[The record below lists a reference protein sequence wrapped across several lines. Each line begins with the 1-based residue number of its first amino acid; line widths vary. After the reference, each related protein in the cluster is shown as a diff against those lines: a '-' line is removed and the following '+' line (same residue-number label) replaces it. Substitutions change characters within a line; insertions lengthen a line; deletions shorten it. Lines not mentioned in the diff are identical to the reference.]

1 MLRKNGGT
9 ASPMIVGLAGHVDHG
24 KTSLIR
30 ALTGVDTD
38 RLPEERARGMTIDLG
53 FAYAARPDGR
63 VVGFVDV
70 PGHERFLANMLAGVL
85 AMDRVLLVVAAD
97 DGPMP
102 QTLEHLEVLRLVG
115 VAGLAVAVT
124 KIDRVPAARAAAVA
138 AEVGALAV
146 RAGYAAPV
154 FLVSGVTGEGLAD
167 VWGWIDAAA
176 PVARDDDGGFRMSID
191 RSFVLPG
198 VGPVVTGTVAAGA
211 VRPGDGLVLSPSRLS
226 ARVRSLR
233 VQDRPAELARA
244 GDRCALAISGAR
256 IERTRLHR
264 GDWLVAP
271 ALHAP
276 TDRLDARVRLAEG
289 RTLRHGGMVHAHLG
303 AAAIPARLLVWDE
316 EVGDTAFV
324 RLQLPRA
331 AVALHGDR
339 LVLRDDGTGRIVA
352 GGHVVDPFPPARR
365 RPRAHRLVEL
375 AALAAPEPQAALA
388 GLVATNGWAD
398 LAALARARN
407 RDPASLEALP
417 GAIGATVL
425 GPATRR
431 IAISGATREAVRERL
446 VATLG
451 RHHAAH
457 PELGG
462 MARAV
467 LLAGAGTEEVIADAM
482 LAELLAERVVVP
494 EGLVLRLPDH
504 HARLPMADLAAWPA
518 VAALLAGGGLRP
530 PRVRE
535 VAEALG
541 LDPEAAE
548 ALLVRFERFGR
559 VLRVA
564 PNRFFLPETV
574 AALAR
579 EAVALAEPDGFTAAD
594 YNRKTGLGRN
604 VAIEVLEFLDMLG
617 ITRRTGELRHI
628 VADPGEVFAA
638 DVPSPGGGGEA
649 GVAGR
654 LNSPSA
660 ASR

>member
-1 MLRKNGGT
+1 
-9 ASPMIVGLAGHVDHG
+9 MIVGLAGHVDHG

-30 ALTGVDTD
+30 ALTGVETD

-115 VAGLAVAVT
+115 VAELAVAVT
-124 KIDRVPAARAAAVA
+124 KIDRVPAARAASVA
-138 AEVGALAV
+138 AQVAALTV

-154 FLVSGVTGEGLAD
+154 HLVSSVTGVGLGA
-167 VWGWIDAAA
+167 VWDWIDSAV
-176 PVARDDDGGFRMSID
+176 PVLREAGGGFRLSID
-191 RSFVLPG
+191 RSFVLAG
-198 VGPVVTGTVAAGA
+198 VGIVVTGTVAAGE
-211 VRPGDGLVLSPSRLS
+211 VRAGDGLVLSPSRLA

-233 VQDRPAELARA
+233 VQDRPAEVARA

-256 IERTRLHR
+256 VERARLHR
-264 GDWLVAP
+264 GDWLIAP

-276 TDRLDARVRLAEG
+276 TDRVDALMRLAEG
-289 RTLRHGGMVHAHLG
+289 RSLRHGGMVHAHLG
-303 AAAIPARLLVWDE
+303 AAAIPARVRVWDE
-316 EVGDTAFV
+316 EGQDTAFV
-324 RLQLPRA
+324 RLQLPRE

-339 LVLRDDGTGRIVA
+339 LVLRDDATGRIVA

-365 RPRAHRLVEL
+365 RPRAHRLAEL
-375 AALAAPEPQAALA
+375 AALAAPQPQAALA
-388 GLVATNGWAD
+388 GLVAANGWAD
-398 LAALARARN
+398 LGALARARN

-417 GAIGATVL
+417 AAIGATLL

-431 IAISGATREAVRERL
+431 IAIAGATRGAVRGRL
-446 VATLG
+446 VAALA

-467 LLAGAGTEEVIADAM
+467 LLGAAGTEAVIAEAM
-482 LAELLAERVVVP
+482 LAELLAERAVVP
-494 EGLVLRLPDH
+494 QGLVLRLVDH
-504 HARLPMADLAAWPA
+504 HARLAVADLAAWPA

-541 LDPEAAE
+541 LEPEAAE
-548 ALLVRFERFGR
+548 ALLLRLERFGR

-579 EAVALAEPDGFTAAD
+579 EAEALAEPDGFTAAD

-604 VAIEVLEFLDMLG
+604 VAIEVLEFLDRLG
-617 ITRRTGELRHI
+617 ITRRTGELRHA
-628 VADPGEVFAA
+628 VADPAELFAA
-638 DVPSPGGGGEA
+638 EIPSPGGEGDA
-649 GVAGR
+649 GAAGR
-654 LNSPSA
+654 VSSPSA

>member
-1 MLRKNGGT
+1 
-9 ASPMIVGLAGHVDHG
+9 MIVGLAGHVDHG

-102 QTLEHLEVLRLVG
+102 QSLEHLEVLRLVG

-138 AEVGALAV
+138 AEVAALAA

-154 FLVSGVTGEGLAD
+154 LLVSSVTGAGLEA
-167 VWGWIDAAA
+167 VWDWIDAAA
-176 PVARDDDGGFRMSID
+176 PVVRDGGGGFRLSID

-198 VGPVVTGTVAAGA
+198 VGPVVTGTVAAGE
-211 VRPGDGLVLSPSRLS
+211 VRAGDMLLLSPARLA

-256 IERTRLHR
+256 IERARLHR

-271 ALHAP
+271 SLHAP

-289 RTLRHGGMVHAHLG
+289 RSLRNGGMVHAHLG
-303 AAAIPARLLVWDE
+303 AAALPARVRVWEDE
-316 EVGDTAFV
+316 TQDTAFV
-324 RLQLPRA
+324 RLQLART

-339 LVLRDDGTGRIVA
+339 LVLRDDATGRIVA

-365 RPRAHRLVEL
+365 RPRAHRLAEL

-388 GLVATNGWAD
+388 GLVAANGWAD
-398 LAALARARN
+398 IGALARARN

-417 GAIGATVL
+417 AAIGATLL

-431 IAISGATREAVRERL
+431 IAIAAATRVAVRERL
-446 VATLG
+446 LATLA
-451 RHHAAH
+451 RHHVAH
-457 PELGG
+457 PDLGG
-462 MARAV
+462 AARAV
-467 LLAGAGTEEVIADAM
+467 LLAGAGTEAVIAEAM
-482 LAELLAERVVVP
+482 LAELMAERAVVP

-504 HARLPMADLAAWPA
+504 HARLAVVDLAAWPA

-548 ALLVRFERFGR
+548 ALLVRLERFGR

-574 AALAR
+574 AALGR
-579 EAVALAEPDGFTAAD
+579 EAVAIAEPDGFTAAD

-604 VAIEVLEFLDMLG
+604 VAIEVLEFLDVLG

-628 VADPGEVFAA
+628 LADPGAVFAA
-638 DVPSPGGGGEA
+638 HSPAPSLDAGGGAGEGIA
-649 GVAGR
+649 EP
-654 LNSPSA
+654 LSSPSA